1 MTSLLQ
7 NLSRQ
12 SCHIIAR
19 QYPQN
24 MSAVNGAPGG
34 LQFPRRPVIGS
45 VFGGGLE
52 TPGCTGIDEPR
63 HEKTFFLL
71 IWKPLRQILHDAAQ

>member
-1 MTSLLQ
+1 MAVAKAPTGSVTLLLQ

-24 MSAVNGAPGG
+24 MSAVNGFAMG
-34 LQFPRRPVIGS
+34 LQFPGRPVISS

-52 TPGCTGIDEPR
+52 TPECTEIDE
-63 HEKTFFLL
+63 T
-71 IWKPLRQILHDAAQ
+71 